1 MSNRLNGTSLF
12 LQAINGLVGNYAQ
25 LMTGVNGK
33 GLSLENITNPSDDVD
48 KNQLN
53 YAFVNYLTNNFGKI
67 DKDGDG
73 IISQDELQT
82 YTTGMSRNGLTYEQL
97 CELCYSSNSSSSLLE
112 TVLNNFNDIDKNGDG
127 RVTNEEIAAYGIDKE
142 IEEMKD
148 NFPKHTAKG
157 MSIFYETSA
166 DKEIETKDS

>member
-1 MSNRLNGTSLF
+1 MANRLNGSSLF

-25 LMTGVNGK
+25 LMTGVSGK
-33 GLSLENITNPSDDVD
+33 GLSLENITNPSEDVD

-53 YAFVNYLTNNFGKI
+53 YTFVNYLTNNFGKI

-73 IISQDELQT
+73 IISKDELQN
-82 YTTGMSRNGLTYEQL
+82 YTNTMSRNGLTYEQL
-97 CELCYSSNSSSSLLE
+97 CELCYTNSSGSSTLLE
-112 TVLNNFNDIDKNGDG
+112 TVLNNFSEIDKNGDG
-127 RVTNEEIAAYGIDKE
+127 RVTNEEIAAYGMDKE

-148 NFPKHTAKG
+148 KFPKHSAKG

-166 DKEIETKDS
+166 DKEIEKDA